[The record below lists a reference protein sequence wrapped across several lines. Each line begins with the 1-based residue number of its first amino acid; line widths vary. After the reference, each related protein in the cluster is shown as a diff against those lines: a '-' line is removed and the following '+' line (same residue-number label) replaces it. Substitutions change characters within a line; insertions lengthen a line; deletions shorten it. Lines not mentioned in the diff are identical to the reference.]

1 MVVGNYC
8 VSLGEI
14 PCNDSAATKFA
25 CSLYQRCQLVCKH
38 SIVATQAVAQTKMES
53 IQLQSK
59 SGATTS
65 KYTTFALKANGSI
78 SGL

>member
-38 SIVATQAVAQTKMES
+38 SIVATQAVAQTNHCKW
-53 IQLQSK
+53 QSK